1 MKYLSLLTKL
11 SFLFLVIF
19 TVSSCGTDDTIVD
32 NQPLVSLSQA
42 DGSLWEDFQ
51 DVSNQTEIVVSV
63 TGTSGTAEMET
74 LTILEDG
81 TKIELD
87 RISLA
92 SNPKSLFDADRTNY
106 KEDITITLPTTPG
119 DYTYS
124 FEIQDTDGLIG
135 SESVSVTT
143 ISGVTN
149 PPTVTTTSGTD
160 LSTDTGSL
168 VALSITA
175 TPGDANLNSIAVYE
189 EGILVD
195 SSRLYIDGVPFP
207 SNPTGLLESEYAGF
221 TASISIRSQAEENT
235 TRNYTIEVEDDNGE
249 KGTLA
254 LTISTQAVV
263 TGTAISSTHFGILL
277 NQSGPSG
284 TGGLDLD
291 EGFGTGSAD
300 GSAEIRD
307 MGSDFNLPPE
317 QNWRQLI
324 SAVNGAELRRVG
336 SNVPETFDFAT
347 VQFKE
352 EIEGAFADSDPGS
365 EFFVSLGNQF
375 IISGNGKYYLIKCT
389 NIEITPDAGDNG
401 DKYTFD
407 IKW

>member
-32 NQPLVSLSQA
+32 DAPLVSLAQSNG
-42 DGSLWEDFQ
+42 DLWEDFQ
-51 DVSNQTEIVVSV
+51 NVSGQTEIVVSV

-74 LTILEDG
+74 LTVLEDG
-81 TKIELD
+81 TKMELD

-92 SNPKSLFDADRTNY
+92 GNPLLLVDADRTNF
-106 KEDITITLPTTPG
+106 KIDVTITLPSTPG

-124 FEIQDTDGLIG
+124 FEVQDADGLIG

-143 ISGVTN
+143 ISSMTT

-160 LSTDTGSL
+160 LSTATESL

-175 TPGDANLNSIAVYE
+175 AKGDANLASIAVYE
-189 EGILVD
+189 EGVLVD
-195 SSRLYIDGVPFP
+195 SSRLYIDGIQFP
-207 SNPTGLLESEYAGF
+207 SNPAGLLESEYEGF
-221 TASISIRSQAEENT
+221 TASISVRSQATENT
-235 TRNYTIEVEDDNGE
+235 TRNYTLEVEDDNGE

-254 LTISTQAVV
+254 FTITTAPS
-263 TGTAISSTHFGILL
+263 GTAITSTHIGVLF

-291 EGFGTGSAD
+291 EGIGTGSGAA
-300 GSAEIRD
+300 SAEIRD
-307 MGSDFNLPPE
+307 MGSDFSLPPE

-336 SNVPETFDFAT
+336 ASVPETFDFST

-352 EIEGAFADSDPGS
+352 EIENAFASSDSGS
-365 EFFVSLGNQF
+365 EFFVSIGSQF
-375 IISGNGKYYLIKCT
+375 IVSGNGKYYLLKCT
-389 NIEITPDAGDNG
+389 NIDIKPDEGDNG
-401 DKYTFD
+401 DSYTFD